1 MVSQAEHAARMA
13 GRRHYA
19 NGKRTMSKAITAQE
33 YPYLAQARRGDS
45 QRWQFELR
53 AVPPPAE
60 LISNVYAVSFIG
72 ARCLLIR
79 MMHHQRQVWDL
90 TGGTLEPGE
99 TYLDAIRRELMEEAG
114 ARLLTFEPF
123 GAWHCWS
130 SAPAPYR
137 PHLPHPESYRVVG
150 YGEAAL
156 VGSPTN
162 PPDGEQVIEV
172 ACVPVEEAV
181 RRLRTSWP
189 DRPELAELYQLAAAL
204 RSSRRDRSVGAGAK
218 TRHSAGSKG
227 G

>member
-1 MVSQAEHAARMA
+1 
-13 GRRHYA
+13 
-19 NGKRTMSKAITAQE
+19 MSKAISTKD
-33 YPYLAQARRGDS
+33 YPYLAQVRTGDR

-53 AVPPPAE
+53 AAPPPAN

-72 ARCLLIR
+72 TQCLLIR
-79 MMHHQRQVWDL
+79 MLHRQREVWDI

-99 TYLDAIRRELMEEAG
+99 TYLDAIRRELLEEAG
-114 ARLLTFEPF
+114 AHLLTYKPF

-130 SAPAPYR
+130 STPAPYR

-156 VGSPTN
+156 VGTPTN

-189 DRPELAELYQLAAAL
+189 NLPELAELYRLAAAL
-204 RSSRRDRSVGAGAK
+204 RASGTDGPVGAGTD
-218 TRHSAGSKG
+218 TRHSAQLE
-227 G
+227 

>member
-1 MVSQAEHAARMA
+1 
-13 GRRHYA
+13 
-19 NGKRTMSKAITAQE
+19 MSKAISTKD
-33 YPYLAQARRGDS
+33 YPYLAQVRTGDR

-53 AVPPPAE
+53 AAPPPAN

-72 ARCLLIR
+72 TQCLLIR
-79 MMHHQRQVWDL
+79 MLHRQREVWDL

-99 TYLDAIRRELMEEAG
+99 TYLDAIRRELLEEAG
-114 ARLLTFEPF
+114 AHLLTYKPF

-130 SAPAPYR
+130 STPAPYR

-156 VGSPTN
+156 VGAPTN
-162 PPDGEQVIEV
+162 HPDGEQVIEV

-189 DRPELAELYQLAAAL
+189 NLPELAELYRLAAAL
-204 RSSRRDRSVGAGAK
+204 RASRHDRSAGAGAD
-218 TRHSAGSKG
+218 TRHSAQLE
-227 G
+227 

>member
-1 MVSQAEHAARMA
+1 
-13 GRRHYA
+13 
-19 NGKRTMSKAITAQE
+19 MSKAISTE
-33 YPYLAQARRGDS
+33 DYPYLAQVRTGEK

-53 AVPPPAE
+53 AAPPPAN

-72 ARCLLIR
+72 AQCLLIR
-79 MMHHQRQVWDL
+79 ILHRQREVWDI
-90 TGGTLEPGE
+90 TGGTLEPDE
-99 TYLDAIRRELMEEAG
+99 TYLDAARRELMEEAG
-114 ARLLTFEPF
+114 AQLLTFEPF

-130 SAPAPYR
+130 SAPAPHR
-137 PHLPHPESYRVVG
+137 PHLPHPESYRVVS

-189 DRPELAELYQLAAAL
+189 DLPELAELYRLVAAL
-204 RSSRRDRSVGAGAK
+204 RASRRDRSVGADAN

>member
-1 MVSQAEHAARMA
+1 
-13 GRRHYA
+13 
-19 NGKRTMSKAITAQE
+19 MSKAISTE
-33 YPYLAQARRGDS
+33 DYPYLAQVRTGEK

-53 AVPPPAE
+53 AAPPPAN

-72 ARCLLIR
+72 AQCLLIR
-79 MMHHQRQVWDL
+79 MLHRQREVWDI
-90 TGGTLEPGE
+90 TGGTLEPDE
-99 TYLDAIRRELMEEAG
+99 TYLDAARRELMEEAG
-114 ARLLTFEPF
+114 AQLLTFEPF

-130 SAPAPYR
+130 SAPAPHR

-189 DRPELAELYQLAAAL
+189 DLPELAELYRLAAAL
-204 RSSRRDRSVGAGAK
+204 RASRRDRSVGADAN

>member
-1 MVSQAEHAARMA
+1 
-13 GRRHYA
+13 
-19 NGKRTMSKAITAQE
+19 MSNAITAQD
-33 YPYLAQARRGDS
+33 YPYLAQARTGER

-53 AVPPPAE
+53 TAPPPAN
-60 LISNVYAVSFIG
+60 LISNVYSVSFIG
-72 ARCLLIR
+72 AQCLLIR
-79 MMHHQRQVWDL
+79 MLHRQREVWDL

-99 TYLDAIRRELMEEAG
+99 TYREAIRRELMEEAG

-130 SAPAPYR
+130 LAPAPYR

-150 YGEAAL
+150 YGEVEL

-172 ACVPVEEAV
+172 ACVSVEEAV

-189 DRPELAELYQLAAAL
+189 DRPELAELYRLAAAL
-204 RSSRRDRSVGAGAK
+204 RAGRPDRSVGAGAN
-218 TRHSAGSKG
+218 TRHSAGSRG

>member
-1 MVSQAEHAARMA
+1 
-13 GRRHYA
+13 
-19 NGKRTMSKAITAQE
+19 MSKAISTKD
-33 YPYLAQARRGDS
+33 YPYLAQVRTGAR

-53 AVPPPAE
+53 AAPPPAH
-60 LISNVYAVSFIG
+60 LISNVYAVSFVG
-72 ARCLLIR
+72 AQCLLIR
-79 MMHHQRQVWDL
+79 MLHRQRQVWDL

-172 ACVPVEEAV
+172 ACVSVEEAV
-181 RRLRTSWP
+181 QRLRTSWP
-189 DRPELAELYQLAAAL
+189 DLPELAELYQLAAAL
-204 RSSRRDRSVGAGAK
+204 RGDRCDGPVGAGAD

>member
-1 MVSQAEHAARMA
+1 
-13 GRRHYA
+13 
-19 NGKRTMSKAITAQE
+19 MSKEVNTRD
-33 YPYLAQARRGDS
+33 YPYLAQVRTGEK

-53 AVPPPAE
+53 PAPPPAN
-60 LISNVYAVSFIG
+60 LISNVYIVPFIG
-72 ARCLLIR
+72 AQCLLIR
-79 MMHHQRQVWDL
+79 MLHHQREVWDI

-99 TYLDAIRRELMEEAG
+99 TYLDAIRRELTEEAG
-114 ARLLTFEPF
+114 AQLLTFELF
-123 GAWHCWS
+123 GAWHNWS

-189 DRPELAELYQLAAAL
+189 DLPELAELYRLAAAL
-204 RSSRRDRSVGAGAK
+204 RASRRDHPGQCGR
-218 TRHSAGSKG
+218 
-227 G
+227 

>member
-1 MVSQAEHAARMA
+1 M
-13 GRRHYA
+13 
-19 NGKRTMSKAITAQE
+19 NKAITTE
-33 YPYLAQARRGDS
+33 DYPYLAQVRTGEK

-53 AVPPPAE
+53 TAPPPAN
-60 LISNVYAVSFIG
+60 LISNVYSVSFIG
-72 ARCLLIR
+72 AQCLLIR
-79 MMHHQRQVWDL
+79 MLHRQREVWDI

-114 ARLLTFEPF
+114 AQLLTFEPF

-130 SAPAPYR
+130 SVPAPYR

-150 YGEAAL
+150 YGEVAL

-172 ACVPVEEAV
+172 ACVSVEEAV

-189 DRPELAELYQLAAAL
+189 DLPELAELYRLAGTL
-204 RSSRRDRSVGAGAK
+204 RASRPDRPASAGAD
-218 TRHSAGSKG
+218 THHSAGSKG

>member
-1 MVSQAEHAARMA
+1 
-13 GRRHYA
+13 
-19 NGKRTMSKAITAQE
+19 MSKAISTE
-33 YPYLAQARRGDS
+33 DYPYLAQVRRGEK
-45 QRWQFELR
+45 QHWQFELR
-53 AVPPPAE
+53 AAPPPAN

-72 ARCLLIR
+72 AQCLLIR
-79 MMHHQRQVWDL
+79 MLHRQREVWDI

-114 ARLLTFEPF
+114 AQLLTFEPF

-150 YGEAAL
+150 YGEVAL

-172 ACVPVEEAV
+172 ACVSVEEAV
-181 RRLRTSWP
+181 RRLRTSRP
-189 DRPELAELYQLAAAL
+189 DLPEFAELYRLAAAL
-204 RSSRRDRSVGAGAK
+204 RASRRDHPGQCGR
-218 TRHSAGSKG
+218 
-227 G
+227 

>member
-1 MVSQAEHAARMA
+1 MPARSHPNS
-13 GRRHYA
+13 GSPEIQGCGH
-19 NGKRTMSKAITAQE
+19 KTMSKAITAKD

-53 AVPPPAE
+53 AAPPPAE
-60 LISNVYAVSFIG
+60 LISNVYAVSFVG

-79 MMHHQRQVWDL
+79 MMHRQRQVWDL

-114 ARLLTFEPF
+114 AQLLTFEPF

-172 ACVPVEEAV
+172 ACVSVEEAV
-181 RRLRTSWP
+181 QRLRTSWP

-204 RSSRRDRSVGAGAK
+204 RATRHDGSVSAGTH

>member
-1 MVSQAEHAARMA
+1 MPVRSHPNSGSPEIQDCGHKM
-13 GRRHYA
+13 
-19 NGKRTMSKAITAQE
+19 MSKAITTKD
-33 YPYLAQARRGDS
+33 YPYLAQARQGDS

-53 AVPPPAE
+53 AAPPPAE

-79 MMHHQRQVWDL
+79 MMHRQRQVWDL

-99 TYLDAIRRELMEEAG
+99 TYLDAVRRELMEEAG
-114 ARLLTFEPF
+114 AQLLTFEPF

-150 YGEAAL
+150 YSEVEL
-156 VGSPTN
+156 LGSPTN

-189 DRPELAELYQLAAAL
+189 DMPELAELYRLAAAL
-204 RSSRRDRSVGAGAK
+204 RAGRPDRSVGAGAH
-218 TRHSAGSKG
+218 TRHSVGSKG